1 MLPESEYQSCSP
13 AHRSAGATTAPDG
26 RRMSNNVE
34 IIGGSLMVQ
43 HYIEDVGQ
51 PDHLRL
57 VSSRTYLR
65 LLENLCAVASAGVT
79 YIPPVVALVIGVFLL
94 GDSINPIG
102 YAAMILILSGV
113 AAQPCQQVGK
123 RLQTRRA
130 RRHTWLVFRL
140 CEEIIVR

>member
-1 MLPESEYQSCSP
+1 LVKNNPRLITS
-13 AHRSAGATTAPDG
+13 
-26 RRMSNNVE
+26 RR
-34 IIGGSLMVQ
+34 
-43 HYIEDVGQ
+43 
-51 PDHLRL
+51 RR
-57 VSSRTYLR
+57 SSRRVFLFLVTNLHGIEAVFQDTRAWTGVIFGLGLFGTGLAYLIYYFIV
-65 LLENLCAVASAGVT
+65 ENLCAVASAGVT

-113 AAQPCQQVGK
+113 AAQPCQHVGK